1 MTVLDKIE
9 QIVSE
14 ISHEIGLIQYHGSGH
29 HTEISYQ
36 QLWEQSKLL
45 AHHLQKRGLQPG
57 QFVGIFMQRSI
68 EHVISMLAI
77 LMNGAAFFSL
87 NPRYTPTQLDF
98 TARLCQSPFIIIDSN
113 SLLKLAN
120 IETRQLENCSLI
132 HYDRK
137 PMNPVHQS
145 LLAKIKNRIKIES
158 FPVDKESSELSD
170 FVSPSIIGSDV
181 AVTLFTSGST
191 GKPKGVMITHQDL
204 YNRVVSEC
212 RDFRL
217 DRSDILLNL
226 LPFSF
231 DVGLNQLYTALT
243 SGIKLVICNS
253 WLPKDICQLIQ
264 NYHITG
270 ISGVPAIWIELMDYN
285 ESEVRTSLNQLRYF
299 TISGGDLSESQL
311 RQLQSL
317 APETNIY
324 KTYGQTEAFRG
335 GILMPEDFDL
345 KITSVGKPVQGT
357 EVFILNSRGKK
368 AAPNEPG
375 QIIFRGDGTMLGY
388 TGDPSGT
395 SQKLKAN
402 PVQSKTSPYEQ
413 QAIFTGDTG
422 KIDEQGYLY
431 ILGRQDKMIKI
442 MGNRVYPREILDVIL
457 SHPRVK
463 DAVVFGIKNQRNETI
478 IYSEI
483 QPVSR
488 SQLTEAE
495 IIRYLK
501 HKLPSYMVPSK
512 IIFVTSFPRTPSGK
526 IKLSAIEEKYRE

>member
-243 SGIKLVICNS
+243 TLF
-253 WLPKDICQLIQ
+253 
-264 NYHITG
+264 HH
-270 ISGVPAIWIELMDYN
+270 
-285 ESEVRTSLNQLRYF
+285 
-299 TISGGDLSESQL
+299 
-311 RQLQSL
+311 
-317 APETNIY
+317 
-324 KTYGQTEAFRG
+324 FRG
-335 GILMPEDFDL
+335 
-345 KITSVGKPVQGT
+345 
-357 EVFILNSRGKK
+357 
-368 AAPNEPG
+368 
-375 QIIFRGDGTMLGY
+375 
-388 TGDPSGT
+388 
-395 SQKLKAN
+395 
-402 PVQSKTSPYEQ
+402 
-413 QAIFTGDTG
+413 
-422 KIDEQGYLY
+422 
-431 ILGRQDKMIKI
+431 
-442 MGNRVYPREILDVIL
+442 
-457 SHPRVK
+457 
-463 DAVVFGIKNQRNETI
+463 
-478 IYSEI
+478 
-483 QPVSR
+483 
-488 SQLTEAE
+488 
-495 IIRYLK
+495 
-501 HKLPSYMVPSK
+501 
-512 IIFVTSFPRTPSGK
+512 
-526 IKLSAIEEKYRE
+526 

>member
-1 MTVLDKIE
+1 M
-9 QIVSE
+9 
-14 ISHEIGLIQYHGSGH
+14 
-29 HTEISYQ
+29 
-36 QLWEQSKLL
+36 
-45 AHHLQKRGLQPG
+45 A
-57 QFVGIFMQRSI
+57 
-68 EHVISMLAI
+68 
-77 LMNGAAFFSL
+77 
-87 NPRYTPTQLDF
+87 
-98 TARLCQSPFIIIDSN
+98 
-113 SLLKLAN
+113 
-120 IETRQLENCSLI
+120 
-132 HYDRK
+132 
-137 PMNPVHQS
+137 
-145 LLAKIKNRIKIES
+145 
-158 FPVDKESSELSD
+158 
-170 FVSPSIIGSDV
+170 
-181 AVTLFTSGST
+181 
-191 GKPKGVMITHQDL
+191 
-204 YNRVVSEC
+204 
-212 RDFRL
+212 
-217 DRSDILLNL
+217 
-226 LPFSF
+226 
-231 DVGLNQLYTALT
+231 
-243 SGIKLVICNS
+243 
-253 WLPKDICQLIQ
+253 
-264 NYHITG
+264 
-270 ISGVPAIWIELMDYN
+270 PA
-285 ESEVRTSLNQLRYF
+285 
-299 TISGGDLSESQL
+299 
-311 RQLQSL
+311 
-317 APETNIY
+317 TNIY

-345 KITSVGKPVQGT
+345 KMTSVGKPVQGT
-357 EVFILNSRGKK
+357 EIFILNSRGKK